1 MTTECVDQSM
11 AYIPHNGYDIS
22 ITSSVSVN
30 QNSFF
35 NQWPKEE
42 QLTLIQH
49 SATEHPACTRHGST
63 IFLSL

>member
-11 AYIPHNGYDIS
+11 AYIPHNGYDIF

-42 QLTLIQH
+42 QLTLI
-49 SATEHPACTRHGST
+49 
-63 IFLSL
+63 